1 MTTIIVF
8 FIGAIGSYISFQIG
22 FRMGALNLMARLNA
36 VVVQMQDVMQD
47 IQEMQETPQW
57 TEDDL

>member
-8 FIGAIGSYISFQIG
+8 FIGAIGSFISFRIG
-22 FRMGALNLMARLNA
+22 YRLGALSLMTRMNA
-36 VVVQMQDVMQD
+36 VVVQMQDVFKD
-47 IQEMQETPQW
+47 IQEMQQTTQW

>member
-1 MTTIIVF
+1 
-8 FIGAIGSYISFQIG
+8 
-22 FRMGALNLMARLNA
+22 MGALNLMARMNA